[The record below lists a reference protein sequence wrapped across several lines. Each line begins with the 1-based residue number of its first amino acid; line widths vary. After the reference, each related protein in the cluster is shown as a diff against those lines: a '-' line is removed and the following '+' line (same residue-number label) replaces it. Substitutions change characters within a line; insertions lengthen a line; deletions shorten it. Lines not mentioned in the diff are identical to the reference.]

1 MNELLASL
9 VMALTGI
16 PALAIAFWAARD
28 GSALG
33 RMQGLHWAL
42 IALSI
47 FLGAA
52 GLYWAAGSQLR
63 AWAVVIV
70 LVLAV
75 NGLALSL
82 IVRLRAAQR
91 GRRG

>member
-1 MNELLASL
+1 MDHVIAAL
-9 VMALTGI
+9 VMALTGL
-16 PALAIAFWAARD
+16 PALGIAFWSARD

-33 RMQGLHWAL
+33 RVQGLHWAL
-42 IALSI
+42 IALAI

-63 AWAVVIV
+63 AWAVVIA

-75 NGLALSL
+75 NGLAISL